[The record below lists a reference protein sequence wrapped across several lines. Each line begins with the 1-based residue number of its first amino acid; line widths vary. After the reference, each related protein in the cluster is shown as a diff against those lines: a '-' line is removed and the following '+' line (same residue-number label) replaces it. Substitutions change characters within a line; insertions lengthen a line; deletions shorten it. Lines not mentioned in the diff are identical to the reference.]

1 MNKNTLGG
9 FFSLLVMC
17 GKVESNK
24 RYGRKRCMDE
34 MFCFIPILFEIAVIC
49 KRLFLVIRNN
59 AMGAEVAGDLC
70 HPTLCLQP
78 SIQINKK
85 NINRK
90 TVQIKATPHK
100 THIPQEKI
108 IPT

>member
-1 MNKNTLGG
+1 
-9 FFSLLVMC
+9 
-17 GKVESNK
+17 
-24 RYGRKRCMDE
+24 MDE

-85 NINRK
+85 
-90 TVQIKATPHK
+90 T
-100 THIPQEKI
+100 
-108 IPT
+108 